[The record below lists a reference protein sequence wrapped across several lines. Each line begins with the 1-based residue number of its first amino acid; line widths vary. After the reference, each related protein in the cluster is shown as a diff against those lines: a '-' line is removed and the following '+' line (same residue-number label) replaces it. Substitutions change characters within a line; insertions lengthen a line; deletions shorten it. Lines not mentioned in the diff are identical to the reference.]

1 MHSQLQEVPAI
12 WVYLE
17 QVDNKQ
23 LHQMLWGIEEEGIP
37 FKTTEKQITDIRKE
51 AHNAASL
58 SPLAVGIACTHQEI
72 VVHSRNLT
80 PENPLFQVSLHT
92 LGAQGELYSQLRN
105 LGCNAARLVK
115 GLPFKP
121 VNDAN
126 Q

>member
-1 MHSQLQEVPAI
+1 MHNQLQEVPAI
-12 WVYLE
+12 WVYLQ
-17 QVDNKQ
+17 QVDNKL

-80 PENPLFQVSLHT
+80 PDNPLFQVSLHT
-92 LGAQGELYSQLRN
+92 LGSRGELYEQLRN

>member
-37 FKTTEKQITDIRKE
+37 FKTTKKQITDIRKE

-58 SPLAVGIACTHQEI
+58 SPLAVGIACTHKEI

-92 LGAQGELYSQLRN
+92 LGAQGELYNQLRN

>member
-80 PENPLFQVSLHT
+80 PDNPLFQVSLQT
-92 LGAQGELYSQLRN
+92 LGDQGDLYNQLRN

-121 VNDAN
+121 VINAH

>member
-12 WVYLE
+12 LVYLQ

-37 FKTTEKQITDIRKE
+37 FKATEKQITDIKKE

-80 PENPLFQVSLHT
+80 PDNPLFQVSLHT
-92 LGAQGELYSQLRN
+92 LGSQGELYKQLRN